1 MINKD
6 INVTYLNLCECLLN
20 RGYDTGDT
28 IELGN
33 VMFTLTDLDNNI
45 TTVRDLSFEY
55 LCGEMLWY
63 ITARNDIDF
72 IHKFSTFWSRLSDD
86 GITCN
91 SAYGDIL
98 FKRHGFNQVEKIIEL
113 LKKDKNS
120 RRAVLNLN
128 VPNENVIETNDEICT
143 IALVFK
149 ITDNKLNCTGI
160 MRSNDIYL
168 GLPYDVAFFTSLQKY
183 IANRLGIEYG
193 YYTHFV
199 TNLHFYKRDFDKI
212 KEISV
217 KKEWSKAT
225 FSYEKMLENS
235 IYLEALVMESNCP
248 KKTLLDKCIDL
259 KILEVKE

>member
-6 INVTYLNLCECLLN
+6 INIIYLNLCEKLLN
-20 RGYDTGDT
+20 HGYDNGDT
-28 IELGN
+28 IELSN
-33 VMFTLTDLDNNI
+33 IMFTLTNLDSNI
-45 TTVRDLSFEY
+45 ATVRNLSLEY

-63 ITARNDIDF
+63 VTARNDIDF
-72 IHKFSTFWSRLSDD
+72 IHKFSSVWSRLSDD
-86 GITCN
+86 GVTCN

-128 VPNENVIETNDEICT
+128 VPNENVIETKDEICT

-149 ITDNKLNCTGI
+149 ITNGKLNCTCI

-183 IANRLGIEYG
+183 IANKLKIEYG

-199 TNLHFYKRDFDKI
+199 TNIHFYKRDFDKI
-212 KEISV
+212 KDISV
-217 KKEWSKAT
+217 KKEWPKIK
-225 FSYEKMLENS
+225 FNYEKLLENS
-235 IYLEALVMESNCP
+235 VYLESLVINSNCP
-248 KKTLLDKCIDL
+248 KKILLDKCIEF
-259 KILEVKE
+259 KILEVEE